1 MGRFRFVSRRV
12 LHVVPML
19 LVIVAV
25 VFALLHLAPGDPARN
40 VAGLRASDEELAEVR
55 ADLGIDRPLP
65 VQYARYVGDV
75 ARGDLGYSYKSRE
88 PVTAMLG
95 DRLPASAWLLGFG
108 LALSVLIAVP
118 LSVSAS
124 RRPGGATDHL
134 VRLSC
139 QLGIALPSFW
149 LGSMLL
155 LAFAVRA
162 GWFPAGG
169 FGDSIGDRLHH
180 VALPAITLA
189 LGGAPILIR
198 SLRAGILSTLE
209 RDHIATARS
218 IGLSERQVL
227 RHAVLR
233 NAAPSAVT
241 LLALEAG
248 YLLFGAVVIETTFA
262 YPGVGEGLVQAARGR
277 DLPAIQGYTLLFAV
291 TVVVVNLL
299 ADVATVILDPRVE
312 VDT

>member
-1 MGRFRFVSRRV
+1 
-12 LHVVPML
+12 ML
-19 LVIVAV
+19 LIIVGL

-40 VAGLRASDEELAEVR
+40 VAGLRASEDEVAAVR

-65 VQYARYVGDV
+65 VQYVRYVSAV
-75 ARGDLGYSYKSRE
+75 VRGDLGYSYKSRE
-88 PVTAMLG
+88 PVSTMIG
-95 DRLPASAWLLGFG
+95 DRLPASIWLLGFG
-108 LALSVLIAVP
+108 LGLMVLIAVP
-118 LSVSAS
+118 MSFVAA
-124 RRPGGATDHL
+124 RRPGGIVDHL
-134 VRLSC
+134 VRVMC

-155 LAFAVRA
+155 LVFAVRG

-169 FGDSIGDRLHH
+169 FGDTAGEHIRS
-180 VALPAITLA
+180 VALPAVTLA

-198 SLRAGILSTLE
+198 SLRAGILSTLG
-209 RDHIATARS
+209 RDHVATARS
-218 IGLSERQVL
+218 IGLTERQVL

-262 YPGVGEGLVQAARGR
+262 YSGVGEGLVQAARGR

-291 TVVVVNLL
+291 TVVAINLV
-299 ADVATVILDPRVE
+299 ADVVTVLLDPRVE